1 MLQQL
6 VRNISKWEQRRIQK
20 TRQKQWTTVN
30 GKFFFFFTSHLTWH
44 LPGLRLFLC
53 LKNTSKHYFR
63 RRSSRWDHCPAH
75 AGAAWIPQRCGH
87 SAAAAA
93 FLMCAPSTAQK
104 GASIGLDLT
113 VNLNAILRAR
123 RSHYASKSA
132 PAGGNECRKYISPR
146 KDECGFQK

>member
-6 VRNISKWEQRRIQK
+6 VRNIPKWEQRCIQK
-20 TRQKQWTTVN
+20 QDKNKGLLWAES
-30 GKFFFFFTSHLTWH
+30 FFFYKPFDMTFA
-44 LPGLRLFLC
+44 RLEAFFLC
-53 LKNTSKHYFR
+53 LKNTSKRYFR

-75 AGAAWIPQRCGH
+75 AGAAWIPRRCGH

-113 VNLNAILRAR
+113 VNLNALLRAR
-123 RSHYASKSA
+123 RSHYVSKSV
-132 PAGGNECRKYISPR
+132 PAGGNECRKYYSPR

>member
-6 VRNISKWEQRRIQK
+6 VRNISKWEQRCIQK
-20 TRQKQWTTVN
+20 QDKNNGLLWTAIS
-30 GKFFFFFTSHLTWH
+30 FTSHLTWH
-44 LPGLRLFLC
+44 SPGLRVFLC
-53 LKNTSKHYFR
+53 LKNTSKRYFQR
-63 RRSSRWDHCPAH
+63 HSSRWDHCPAH

-93 FLMCAPSTAQK
+93 FLMCAPSTVRK

-113 VNLNAILRAR
+113 VNLNALLRAR
-123 RSHYASKSA
+123 RSHYVSKSV
-132 PAGGNECRKYISPR
+132 PEGGNECRKYISQR